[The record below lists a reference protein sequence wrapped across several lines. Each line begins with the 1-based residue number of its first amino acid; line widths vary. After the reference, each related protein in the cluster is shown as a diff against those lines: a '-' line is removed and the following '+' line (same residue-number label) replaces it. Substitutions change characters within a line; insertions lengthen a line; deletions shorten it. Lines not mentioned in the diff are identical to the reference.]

1 MLYYFI
7 SYRQRKAGFQQ
18 LCYSSL
24 LALIPRKEPNVTEI
38 LIFSP
43 FLFPDDLFPLVNKWC
58 GEDRETGEEFGLTP
72 TMAHSKALLVLENF
86 IGGKFV
92 PCSSYIDS
100 YNPST
105 GDVYC
110 RVPDSGKEEVE
121 AAVKAAK
128 DAFPIWSSKSP
139 LERSQILNKL
149 ADLIEHDLEAFA
161 QAESKDQGKTI
172 TFARTVDIPR
182 AVHNFRFFASSILH
196 HVTECTEMPTM
207 GCVHY
212 TSRAPVGVAGL
223 ISPWNLPLYLLTW
236 KIAPAIACGNTVVA
250 KPSEMTSVTAWM
262 MCKLLEKAGVPP
274 GVVNV
279 VFGTGAKAG
288 EALVCHP
295 DVPLISFTGSTLT
308 AQRITEK
315 SAPHC
320 KRLSLE
326 LGGKNPAIIFD
337 DADLSQCIPTTVR
350 SSFANQVPPTPVTQK
365 PHWQQAGRVP
375 EGLCACLHLPLDLNP
390 KLSRSI
396 SRLCLRKLLRGKQNN
411 KRLFFLLSIRRY
423 QGKKLLLIPTAQ
435 GEICLCTSRIFVQR
449 GIYSEFLKRF
459 VEEAKKWKTG
469 NPSDPTIN
477 VGALISKEHLEKVR
491 NYVKKAQAEGAR
503 VLCGEGVD
511 PLALPPGNQ
520 KGYFMLPTVIA
531 EVKDESCCMQEEIFG
546 PVTCVVAFDTEEEV
560 IKRANGV
567 KYGLAATVWSSNV
580 GRVHRVAHKL
590 QSGLVWTNCWLVR
603 DLNLPFG
610 GMKASG
616 IGREGAKDSYEF
628 FTEVKTI
635 TIKH

>member
-1 MLYYFI
+1 
-7 SYRQRKAGFQQ
+7 
-18 LCYSSL
+18 
-24 LALIPRKEPNVTEI
+24 
-38 LIFSP
+38 
-43 FLFPDDLFPLVNKWC
+43 
-58 GEDRETGEEFGLTP
+58 
-72 TMAHSKALLVLENF
+72 MAHSKALLVLENF
-86 IGGKFV
+86 IDGKFV
-92 PCSSYIDS
+92 PCASYIDS

-110 RVPDSGKEEVE
+110 KVPDSGKEEVE

-128 DAFPIWSSKSP
+128 AAFPIWSSKSP
-139 LERSQILNKL
+139 LERSQFLNKL

-182 AVHNFRFFASSILH
+182 AVYNFRFFASSILH
-196 HVTECTEMPTM
+196 HTTECTEMATL
-207 GCVHY
+207 GCMHY
-212 TSRAPVGVAGL
+212 TSRAPVGVGL
-223 ISPWNLPLYLLTW
+223 PH
-236 KIAPAIACGNTVVA
+236 
-250 KPSEMTSVTAWM
+250 
-262 MCKLLEKAGVPP
+262 

-279 VFGTGAKAG
+279 VFGTGPKAG
-288 EALVCHP
+288 EALVRHP

-308 AQRITEK
+308 AQRIVEK

-326 LGGKNPAIIFD
+326 LGGKNPAIVFD
-337 DADLSQCIPTTVR
+337 DADLSQCIPTTLR
-350 SSFANQVPPTPVTQK
+350 SSFAN
-365 PHWQQAGRVP
+365 
-375 EGLCACLHLPLDLNP
+375 
-390 KLSRSI
+390 
-396 SRLCLRKLLRGKQNN
+396 
-411 KRLFFLLSIRRY
+411 
-423 QGKKLLLIPTAQ
+423 Q

-449 GIYSEFLKRF
+449 SIYSEFLKTF
-459 VEEAKKWKTG
+459 VAEAKKWNVG
-469 NPSDPTIN
+469 DPSDPA
-477 VGALISKEHLEKVR
+477 VDMGALISKEHLEKVR
-491 NYVKKAQAEGAR
+491 NYVKKAQAEGAKI
-503 VLCGEGVD
+503 LCGEGVD
-511 PLALPPGNQ
+511 SLALPAGNQ
-520 KGYFMLPTVIA
+520 KGYFMLPTVMT
-531 EVKDESCCMQEEIFG
+531 EVKDECSCMQEEIFG

-560 IKRANGV
+560 IQRANNV

-580 GRVHRVAHKL
+580 GRVHRMAKRL

>member
-1 MLYYFI
+1 
-7 SYRQRKAGFQQ
+7 
-18 LCYSSL
+18 
-24 LALIPRKEPNVTEI
+24 
-38 LIFSP
+38 
-43 FLFPDDLFPLVNKWC
+43 
-58 GEDRETGEEFGLTP
+58 
-72 TMAHSKALLVLENF
+72 MAHSKALLVLENF

-128 DAFPIWSSKSP
+128 AAFPFWSSKSP
-139 LERSQILNKL
+139 FERSQILNKL

-182 AVHNFRFFASSILH
+182 AVYNFRFFASSILH
-196 HVTECTEMPTM
+196 HTTECTEMATM

-262 MCKLLEKAGVPP
+262 MCKLLEKAGVPH

-279 VFGTGAKAG
+279 VFGTGPKAG

-337 DADLSQCIPTTVR
+337 DADLTQCIPTTLR
-350 SSFANQVPPTPVTQK
+350 SSFANQV
-365 PHWQQAGRVP
+365 
-375 EGLCACLHLPLDLNP
+375 
-390 KLSRSI
+390 RS
-396 SRLCLRKLLRGKQNN
+396 
-411 KRLFFLLSIRRY
+411 
-423 QGKKLLLIPTAQ
+423 
-435 GEICLCTSRIFVQR
+435 
-449 GIYSEFLKRF
+449 
-459 VEEAKKWKTG
+459 
-469 NPSDPTIN
+469 
-477 VGALISKEHLEKVR
+477 
-491 NYVKKAQAEGAR
+491 YVKKAQAEGAR

-511 PLALPPGNQ
+511 SLALPTGNK

-560 IKRANGV
+560 IERANSV

-580 GRVHRVAHKL
+580 GRVHRVARRL

-616 IGREGAKDSYEF
+616 VGREGAKDSYEF

>member
-1 MLYYFI
+1 
-7 SYRQRKAGFQQ
+7 
-18 LCYSSL
+18 
-24 LALIPRKEPNVTEI
+24 
-38 LIFSP
+38 
-43 FLFPDDLFPLVNKWC
+43 
-58 GEDRETGEEFGLTP
+58 
-72 TMAHSKALLVLENF
+72 MAHSKAFLVLENF

-92 PCSSYIDS
+92 PCPSYIDS

-105 GDVYC
+105 GDIYC

-128 DAFPIWSSKSP
+128 DAFPIWSSKTP

-149 ADLIEHDLEAFA
+149 ADLIEDDLEAFA

-172 TFARTVDIPR
+172 TFARTIDIPR
-182 AVHNFRFFASSILH
+182 AVYNFRFFASSILH
-196 HVTECTEMPTM
+196 HTTECTEMATM
-207 GCVHY
+207 GCMHY
-212 TSRAPVGVAGL
+212 TSRTPVGV
-223 ISPWNLPLYLLTW
+223 
-236 KIAPAIACGNTVVA
+236 
-250 KPSEMTSVTAWM
+250 
-262 MCKLLEKAGVPP
+262 GVPH

-308 AQRITEK
+308 GQRIMEK

-337 DADLSQCIPTTVR
+337 DADLTQCIPTTLR
-350 SSFANQVPPTPVTQK
+350 SSFAN
-365 PHWQQAGRVP
+365 
-375 EGLCACLHLPLDLNP
+375 
-390 KLSRSI
+390 
-396 SRLCLRKLLRGKQNN
+396 
-411 KRLFFLLSIRRY
+411 
-423 QGKKLLLIPTAQ
+423 Q

-459 VEEAKKWKTG
+459 VAEAKKWKVG
-469 NPSDPTIN
+469 NPTDPT
-477 VGALISKEHLEKVR
+477 VDMGALISKEHLEKVR
-491 NYVKKAQAEGAR
+491 SYVKKAQAEGAK
-503 VLCGEGVD
+503 VVCGEGVD
-511 PLALPPGNQ
+511 SLTLPAGIQ

-560 IKRANGV
+560 IKRANSV
-567 KYGLAATVWSSNV
+567 KYGLSATVWSSNV
-580 GRVHRVAHKL
+580 GRIHRVAQRL
-590 QSGLVWTNCWLVR
+590 QSGLVWTNCWLIR

-616 IGREGAKDSYEF
+616 MGREGAKDSYEF

>member
-1 MLYYFI
+1 M
-7 SYRQRKAGFQQ
+7 
-18 LCYSSL
+18 SS
-24 LALIPRKEPNVTEI
+24 
-38 LIFSP
+38 
-43 FLFPDDLFPLVNKWC
+43 
-58 GEDRETGEEFGLTP
+58 
-72 TMAHSKALLVLENF
+72 SKTLLVLENF
-86 IGGKFV
+86 IAGRFV

-121 AAVKAAK
+121 AAVRAAK

-139 LERSQILNKL
+139 WERSQILNKL
-149 ADLIEHDLEAFA
+149 ADLIEQDLEAFA

-172 TFARTVDIPR
+172 AFARTVDIPR
-182 AVHNFRFFASSILH
+182 AVYNLRFFASSVLH
-196 HVTECTEMPTM
+196 RTAECAAAAAG
-207 GCVHY
+207 GCLHY
-212 TSRAPVGVAGL
+212 TSRTPVGVAGL

-262 MCKLLEKAGVPP
+262 MCKLFEKAGMPH

-279 VFGTGAKAG
+279 VFGTGSKAG
-288 EALVCHP
+288 EAIVCHP

-320 KRLSLE
+320 KKLSLE
-326 LGGKNPAIIFD
+326 LGGKNPALIFD
-337 DADLSQCIPTTVR
+337 DADLSQCVPATVR
-350 SSFANQVPPTPVTQK
+350 SSFANQ
-365 PHWQQAGRVP
+365 
-375 EGLCACLHLPLDLNP
+375 
-390 KLSRSI
+390 
-396 SRLCLRKLLRGKQNN
+396 
-411 KRLFFLLSIRRY
+411 
-423 QGKKLLLIPTAQ
+423 
-435 GEICLCTSRIFVQR
+435 
-449 GIYSEFLKRF
+449 
-459 VEEAKKWKTG
+459 
-469 NPSDPTIN
+469 
-477 VGALISKEHLEKVR
+477 VR
-491 NYVKKAQAEGAR
+491 NYVKKAQAEGAKI
-503 VLCGEGVD
+503 LCGEGVD
-511 PLALPPGNQ
+511 SLTLSAGNQ
-520 KGYFMLPTVIA
+520 KGYFMLPTVIT
-531 EVKDESCCMQEEIFG
+531 EIKDESCCMQEEIFG
-546 PVTCVVAFDTEEEV
+546 PVTCVVAFDTEEEA
-560 IKRANGV
+560 IERANGV

-580 GRVHRVAHKL
+580 SRVHRVAQRL

-616 IGREGAKDSYEF
+616 VGREGAKDSYEF

>member
-1 MLYYFI
+1 
-7 SYRQRKAGFQQ
+7 
-18 LCYSSL
+18 
-24 LALIPRKEPNVTEI
+24 
-38 LIFSP
+38 
-43 FLFPDDLFPLVNKWC
+43 
-58 GEDRETGEEFGLTP
+58 
-72 TMAHSKALLVLENF
+72 MAHSKALLVLENF

-110 RVPDSGKEEVE
+110 KVPDSGKEEVE

-182 AVHNFRFFASSILH
+182 AVYNFRFFASSILH
-196 HVTECTEMPTM
+196 HTTECTEMAIM

-262 MCKLLEKAGVPP
+262 MCKLLEKAGVPH

-326 LGGKNPAIIFD
+326 LGGKNPAIVFD
-337 DADLSQCIPTTVR
+337 DADLTQCIPTTLR
-350 SSFANQVPPTPVTQK
+350 SSFANQV
-365 PHWQQAGRVP
+365 
-375 EGLCACLHLPLDLNP
+375 
-390 KLSRSI
+390 RS
-396 SRLCLRKLLRGKQNN
+396 
-411 KRLFFLLSIRRY
+411 
-423 QGKKLLLIPTAQ
+423 
-435 GEICLCTSRIFVQR
+435 
-449 GIYSEFLKRF
+449 
-459 VEEAKKWKTG
+459 
-469 NPSDPTIN
+469 
-477 VGALISKEHLEKVR
+477 
-491 NYVKKAQAEGAR
+491 YVKKAQAEGAR

-511 PLALPPGNQ
+511 SLALPAGNQ

-560 IKRANGV
+560 IKRANSV

-580 GRVHRVAHKL
+580 GRVHRVAQRL

>member
-1 MLYYFI
+1 VNIFL
-7 SYRQRKAGFQQ
+7 RKA
-18 LCYSSL
+18 
-24 LALIPRKEPNVTEI
+24 
-38 LIFSP
+38 
-43 FLFPDDLFPLVNKWC
+43 
-58 GEDRETGEEFGLTP
+58 
-72 TMAHSKALLVLENF
+72 
-86 IGGKFV
+86 
-92 PCSSYIDS
+92 
-100 YNPST
+100 
-105 GDVYC
+105 
-110 RVPDSGKEEVE
+110 EVE

-128 DAFPIWSSKSP
+128 NAFPIWSSKSP

-149 ADLIEHDLEAFA
+149 ADLIEHDLEAF
-161 QAESKDQGKTI
+161 
-172 TFARTVDIPR
+172 P
-182 AVHNFRFFASSILH
+182 SSLHKSELVYNCLRLENHILS
-196 HVTECTEMPTM
+196 P
-207 GCVHY
+207 
-212 TSRAPVGVAGL
+212 SRLNSCLLWFCSVAGL

-262 MCKLLEKAGVPP
+262 MCKLLEKAGVPH

-279 VFGTGAKAG
+279 VFGMGTKAG

-337 DADLSQCIPTTVR
+337 DADLAQCIPTTLR
-350 SSFANQVPPTPVTQK
+350 SSFAN
-365 PHWQQAGRVP
+365 
-375 EGLCACLHLPLDLNP
+375 
-390 KLSRSI
+390 
-396 SRLCLRKLLRGKQNN
+396 
-411 KRLFFLLSIRRY
+411 
-423 QGKKLLLIPTAQ
+423 Q

-459 VEEAKKWKTG
+459 VAEAKKWKVG
-469 NPSDPTIN
+469 NPSDPTVD
-477 VGALISKEHLEKVR
+477 VGALISKEHLEKVI
-491 NYVKKAQAEGAR
+491 YVKKAQAEGAR

-511 PLALPPGNQ
+511 SLALPAGNR

-560 IKRANGV
+560 IERANSV

-580 GRVHRVAHKL
+580 GRVHRVAKRL

-616 IGREGAKDSYEF
+616 VGREGAKDSYEF

>member
-1 MLYYFI
+1 
-7 SYRQRKAGFQQ
+7 
-18 LCYSSL
+18 
-24 LALIPRKEPNVTEI
+24 
-38 LIFSP
+38 
-43 FLFPDDLFPLVNKWC
+43 
-58 GEDRETGEEFGLTP
+58 
-72 TMAHSKALLVLENF
+72 MAHSKALLVLENF

-121 AAVKAAK
+121 AAVKAAQA
-128 DAFPIWSSKSP
+128 AFPIWSSKSP

-182 AVHNFRFFASSILH
+182 AVYNFRFFASSILH
-196 HVTECTEMPTM
+196 HTTECTEMATV

-262 MCKLLEKAGVPP
+262 MCRLLEKVGLPH

-279 VFGTGAKAG
+279 VFGTGTKAG

-337 DADLSQCIPTTVR
+337 DADLTQCIPVTLR
-350 SSFANQVPPTPVTQK
+350 SSFANQV
-365 PHWQQAGRVP
+365 
-375 EGLCACLHLPLDLNP
+375 
-390 KLSRSI
+390 RS
-396 SRLCLRKLLRGKQNN
+396 
-411 KRLFFLLSIRRY
+411 
-423 QGKKLLLIPTAQ
+423 
-435 GEICLCTSRIFVQR
+435 
-449 GIYSEFLKRF
+449 
-459 VEEAKKWKTG
+459 
-469 NPSDPTIN
+469 
-477 VGALISKEHLEKVR
+477 
-491 NYVKKAQAEGAR
+491 YVKKAQAEGAR

-511 PLALPPGNQ
+511 SLALPTGNQ
-520 KGYFMLPTVIA
+520 KGYFMLPTVIT

-560 IKRANGV
+560 IKRANSV

-580 GRVHRVAHKL
+580 GRVHRVAQKL

-610 GMKASG
+610 GMKTSG

>member
-1 MLYYFI
+1 
-7 SYRQRKAGFQQ
+7 
-18 LCYSSL
+18 
-24 LALIPRKEPNVTEI
+24 
-38 LIFSP
+38 
-43 FLFPDDLFPLVNKWC
+43 
-58 GEDRETGEEFGLTP
+58 
-72 TMAHSKALLVLENF
+72 MAHSKNFLVLENF

-182 AVHNFRFFASSILH
+182 AVYNFRFFASSILH
-196 HVTECTEMPTM
+196 HVTECTEMATM

-212 TSRAPVGVAGL
+212 TSRAPVGV
-223 ISPWNLPLYLLTW
+223 
-236 KIAPAIACGNTVVA
+236 
-250 KPSEMTSVTAWM
+250 
-262 MCKLLEKAGVPP
+262 GVPH

-337 DADLSQCIPTTVR
+337 DADLSQCIPTTLR
-350 SSFANQVPPTPVTQK
+350 SSFAN
-365 PHWQQAGRVP
+365 
-375 EGLCACLHLPLDLNP
+375 
-390 KLSRSI
+390 
-396 SRLCLRKLLRGKQNN
+396 
-411 KRLFFLLSIRRY
+411 
-423 QGKKLLLIPTAQ
+423 Q
-435 GEICLCTSRIFVQR
+435 GEICLCTSRVFVQR
-449 GIYSEFLKRF
+449 GIYSEFLKSF
-459 VEEAKKWKTG
+459 VQEAKKWKAG
-469 NPSDPTIN
+469 NPSDPT
-477 VGALISKEHLEKVR
+477 VDMGALISKEHLEKVKS
-491 NYVKKAQAEGAR
+491 YVKKAQAEGAR

-511 PLALPPGNQ
+511 SLALPAGNQ

-560 IKRANGV
+560 IKRANSV

-580 GRVHRVAHKL
+580 GRVHRVARRL
-590 QSGLVWTNCWLVR
+590 QCGLVWTNCWLIR

-635 TIKH
+635 TVKH

>member
-1 MLYYFI
+1 GIQSVPFPVPYFH
-7 SYRQRKAGFQQ
+7 R
-18 LCYSSL
+18 C
-24 LALIPRKEPNVTEI
+24 
-38 LIFSP
+38 
-43 FLFPDDLFPLVNKWC
+43 LVWLK
-58 GEDRETGEEFGLTP
+58 
-72 TMAHSKALLVLENF
+72 S
-86 IGGKFV
+86 
-92 PCSSYIDS
+92 
-100 YNPST
+100 
-105 GDVYC
+105 
-110 RVPDSGKEEVE
+110 RVARTLDVE

-128 DAFPIWSSKSP
+128 NAFPIWSSKSP

-161 QAESKDQGKTI
+161 QADVMLNIEMGGYG
-172 TFARTVDIPR
+172 P
-182 AVHNFRFFASSILH
+182 NFYRLNSCLLWFCS
-196 HVTECTEMPTM
+196 
-207 GCVHY
+207 
-212 TSRAPVGVAGL
+212 VAGL

-262 MCKLLEKAGVPP
+262 MCKLLEKAGVPH

-279 VFGTGAKAG
+279 VFGMGTKAG

-337 DADLSQCIPTTVR
+337 DADLAQCIPTTLR
-350 SSFANQVPPTPVTQK
+350 SSFAN
-365 PHWQQAGRVP
+365 
-375 EGLCACLHLPLDLNP
+375 
-390 KLSRSI
+390 
-396 SRLCLRKLLRGKQNN
+396 
-411 KRLFFLLSIRRY
+411 
-423 QGKKLLLIPTAQ
+423 Q

-459 VEEAKKWKTG
+459 VAEAKKWKVG
-469 NPSDPTIN
+469 NPSDPT
-477 VGALISKEHLEKVR
+477 VD
-491 NYVKKAQAEGAR
+491 KAQAEGAR

-511 PLALPPGNQ
+511 SLALPAGNR

-560 IKRANGV
+560 IERANSV

-580 GRVHRVAHKL
+580 GRVHRVAKRL

-616 IGREGAKDSYEF
+616 VGREGAKDSYEVLVSHKLLHIPQK
-628 FTEVKTI
+628 EK
-635 TIKH
+635 

>member
-1 MLYYFI
+1 
-7 SYRQRKAGFQQ
+7 
-18 LCYSSL
+18 
-24 LALIPRKEPNVTEI
+24 
-38 LIFSP
+38 
-43 FLFPDDLFPLVNKWC
+43 
-58 GEDRETGEEFGLTP
+58 
-72 TMAHSKALLVLENF
+72 MAHSKALLVLENF

-92 PCSSYIDS
+92 TCSSYIDS

-128 DAFPIWSSKSP
+128 DAFSIWSSKSP
-139 LERSQILNKL
+139 LERSRILNKL

-182 AVHNFRFFASSILH
+182 AVYNFRFFASSILH
-196 HVTECTEMPTM
+196 QTTECTEMATM

-262 MCKLLEKAGVPP
+262 MCKLLEKAGVPH

-337 DADLSQCIPTTVR
+337 DADLTQCIPMTLR
-350 SSFANQVPPTPVTQK
+350 SSFANQV
-365 PHWQQAGRVP
+365 
-375 EGLCACLHLPLDLNP
+375 
-390 KLSRSI
+390 RS
-396 SRLCLRKLLRGKQNN
+396 
-411 KRLFFLLSIRRY
+411 
-423 QGKKLLLIPTAQ
+423 
-435 GEICLCTSRIFVQR
+435 
-449 GIYSEFLKRF
+449 
-459 VEEAKKWKTG
+459 
-469 NPSDPTIN
+469 
-477 VGALISKEHLEKVR
+477 
-491 NYVKKAQAEGAR
+491 YVKKAQAEGAR

-511 PLALPPGNQ
+511 SLTLPAGNQ

-560 IKRANGV
+560 IKRANSV

-580 GRVHRVAHKL
+580 GRVHRVAQRL
-590 QSGLVWTNCWLVR
+590 QAGLVWTNCWLVR

>member
-1 MLYYFI
+1 M
-7 SYRQRKAGFQQ
+7 
-18 LCYSSL
+18 
-24 LALIPRKEPNVTEI
+24 
-38 LIFSP
+38 
-43 FLFPDDLFPLVNKWC
+43 
-58 GEDRETGEEFGLTP
+58 
-72 TMAHSKALLVLENF
+72 MAYPKALLVLENF

-92 PCSSYIDS
+92 PCSCYIDS

-121 AAVKAAK
+121 AAVRAAK

-182 AVHNFRFFASSILH
+182 AVYNFRFFASSILH
-196 HVTECTEMPTM
+196 HTTECTEMATM

-212 TSRAPVGVAGL
+212 TSRTPVGVAGL

-262 MCKLLEKAGVPP
+262 MCKLLEKAGVPH

-288 EALVCHP
+288 EALVSHP

-315 SAPHC
+315 SAPYC

-337 DADLSQCIPTTVR
+337 DADLAQCIPTTLR
-350 SSFANQVPPTPVTQK
+350 SSFANQV
-365 PHWQQAGRVP
+365 
-375 EGLCACLHLPLDLNP
+375 
-390 KLSRSI
+390 RS
-396 SRLCLRKLLRGKQNN
+396 
-411 KRLFFLLSIRRY
+411 
-423 QGKKLLLIPTAQ
+423 
-435 GEICLCTSRIFVQR
+435 
-449 GIYSEFLKRF
+449 
-459 VEEAKKWKTG
+459 
-469 NPSDPTIN
+469 
-477 VGALISKEHLEKVR
+477 
-491 NYVKKAQAEGAR
+491 YVKKAQGEGAK

-511 PLALPPGNQ
+511 SLALPTGNQ

-560 IKRANGV
+560 IERANSV
-567 KYGLAATVWSSNV
+567 KYGLSATVWSSNV
-580 GRVHRVAHKL
+580 GRVHRVAQRL
-590 QSGLVWTNCWLVR
+590 QAGLVWTNCWLVR

>member
-1 MLYYFI
+1 
-7 SYRQRKAGFQQ
+7 
-18 LCYSSL
+18 
-24 LALIPRKEPNVTEI
+24 
-38 LIFSP
+38 
-43 FLFPDDLFPLVNKWC
+43 
-58 GEDRETGEEFGLTP
+58 
-72 TMAHSKALLVLENF
+72 MAHSKALLVLENF

-110 RVPDSGKEEVE
+110 RVPDSGREEVG

-128 DAFPIWSSKSP
+128 AAFPIWSSKSP

-161 QAESKDQGKTI
+161 QAESMDQGKTI

-182 AVHNFRFFASSILH
+182 AVYNFRFFASSILH
-196 HVTECTEMPTM
+196 HTTECTEMATV
-207 GCVHY
+207 GCMHY

-262 MCKLLEKAGVPP
+262 MCKLLEKAGVPH

-308 AQRITEK
+308 AQRIMEK

-326 LGGKNPAIIFD
+326 LGGKNPAIVFD
-337 DADLSQCIPTTVR
+337 DADLTQCIPTTLR
-350 SSFANQVPPTPVTQK
+350 SSFANQV
-365 PHWQQAGRVP
+365 
-375 EGLCACLHLPLDLNP
+375 
-390 KLSRSI
+390 RS
-396 SRLCLRKLLRGKQNN
+396 
-411 KRLFFLLSIRRY
+411 
-423 QGKKLLLIPTAQ
+423 
-435 GEICLCTSRIFVQR
+435 
-449 GIYSEFLKRF
+449 
-459 VEEAKKWKTG
+459 
-469 NPSDPTIN
+469 
-477 VGALISKEHLEKVR
+477 
-491 NYVKKAQAEGAR
+491 YVKKAQAEGAR

-511 PLALPPGNQ
+511 SLALPTGNQ

-560 IKRANGV
+560 IERANSV

-580 GRVHRVAHKL
+580 GRVHRVAQRL

>member
-1 MLYYFI
+1 M
-7 SYRQRKAGFQQ
+7 
-18 LCYSSL
+18 
-24 LALIPRKEPNVTEI
+24 
-38 LIFSP
+38 
-43 FLFPDDLFPLVNKWC
+43 
-58 GEDRETGEEFGLTP
+58 
-72 TMAHSKALLVLENF
+72 MAHSKALLVLENF

-110 RVPDSGKEEVE
+110 RVPDSGKEEVQ

-128 DAFPIWSSKSP
+128 DAFPTWSSKSP

-149 ADLIEHDLEAFA
+149 ADLIEYDLEAFA

-182 AVHNFRFFASSILH
+182 AVYNFRFFASSILH
-196 HVTECTEMPTM
+196 CMTECTEMATV
-207 GCVHY
+207 GCMHY
-212 TSRAPVGVAGL
+212 TLRAPVGVAGL

-236 KIAPAIACGNTVVA
+236 KIAPAIAYGNTVVA

-262 MCKLLEKAGVPP
+262 MCKLLEKAGVPH

-337 DADLSQCIPTTVR
+337 DADLSQCIPTTLR
-350 SSFANQVPPTPVTQK
+350 SSFANQV
-365 PHWQQAGRVP
+365 
-375 EGLCACLHLPLDLNP
+375 
-390 KLSRSI
+390 
-396 SRLCLRKLLRGKQNN
+396 RG
-411 KRLFFLLSIRRY
+411 
-423 QGKKLLLIPTAQ
+423 
-435 GEICLCTSRIFVQR
+435 
-449 GIYSEFLKRF
+449 
-459 VEEAKKWKTG
+459 
-469 NPSDPTIN
+469 
-477 VGALISKEHLEKVR
+477 
-491 NYVKKAQAEGAR
+491 YVKKAQAEGAR

-511 PLALPPGNQ
+511 SLALPTGNQ

-560 IKRANGV
+560 IERANSV

-580 GRVHRVAHKL
+580 GRVHRVARRL
-590 QSGLVWTNCWLVR
+590 QSGLVWTNCWLIR

>member
-1 MLYYFI
+1 
-7 SYRQRKAGFQQ
+7 
-18 LCYSSL
+18 
-24 LALIPRKEPNVTEI
+24 
-38 LIFSP
+38 
-43 FLFPDDLFPLVNKWC
+43 
-58 GEDRETGEEFGLTP
+58 
-72 TMAHSKALLVLENF
+72 MAHSKALLVLENF
-86 IGGKFV
+86 IAGKFV

-105 GDVYC
+105 GEVYC

-128 DAFPIWSSKSP
+128 AAFPIWSSKSP
-139 LERSQILNKL
+139 LERSRVLNKL

-182 AVHNFRFFASSILH
+182 AVYNFRFFASSILH
-196 HVTECTEMPTM
+196 HMTECTQMATV

-212 TSRAPVGVAGL
+212 TSRTPVGV
-223 ISPWNLPLYLLTW
+223 
-236 KIAPAIACGNTVVA
+236 
-250 KPSEMTSVTAWM
+250 
-262 MCKLLEKAGVPP
+262 GVPH

-279 VFGTGAKAG
+279 VFGMGAKAG

-295 DVPLISFTGSTLT
+295 TVPLISFTGSTLT

-337 DADLSQCIPTTVR
+337 DADLSQCIPITLR
-350 SSFANQVPPTPVTQK
+350 SSFAN
-365 PHWQQAGRVP
+365 
-375 EGLCACLHLPLDLNP
+375 
-390 KLSRSI
+390 
-396 SRLCLRKLLRGKQNN
+396 
-411 KRLFFLLSIRRY
+411 
-423 QGKKLLLIPTAQ
+423 Q

-449 GIYSEFLKRF
+449 GIYSEFLKKF
-459 VEEAKKWKTG
+459 VAEAKKWKVG
-469 NPSDPTIN
+469 NPLDPTVD

-491 NYVKKAQAEGAR
+491 SYVKKAQAEGAQ

-511 PLALPPGNQ
+511 SLALPPGNQ

-531 EVKDESCCMQEEIFG
+531 EVKDDSCCMQEEIFG

-560 IKRANGV
+560 IERANSV

-580 GRVHRVAHKL
+580 GRVHRVAQKL
-590 QSGLVWTNCWLVR
+590 QAGLVWTNCWLIR

-616 IGREGAKDSYEF
+616 IGREGGKDSYEF

>member
-1 MLYYFI
+1 
-7 SYRQRKAGFQQ
+7 
-18 LCYSSL
+18 
-24 LALIPRKEPNVTEI
+24 
-38 LIFSP
+38 
-43 FLFPDDLFPLVNKWC
+43 
-58 GEDRETGEEFGLTP
+58 
-72 TMAHSKALLVLENF
+72 MAHSKALLVLENF
-86 IGGKFV
+86 IAGKFV

-105 GDVYC
+105 GEVYC

-128 DAFPIWSSKSP
+128 AAFPIWSSKSP
-139 LERSQILNKL
+139 LERSRVLNKL

-182 AVHNFRFFASSILH
+182 AVYNFRFFASSILH
-196 HVTECTEMPTM
+196 HMTECTQMATV

-212 TSRAPVGVAGL
+212 TSRTPVGV
-223 ISPWNLPLYLLTW
+223 
-236 KIAPAIACGNTVVA
+236 
-250 KPSEMTSVTAWM
+250 
-262 MCKLLEKAGVPP
+262 GVPH

-279 VFGTGAKAG
+279 VFGMGAKAG

-295 DVPLISFTGSTLT
+295 TVPLISFTGSTLT

-326 LGGKNPAIIFD
+326 LGGKNPAIVFD
-337 DADLSQCIPTTVR
+337 DADLSQCIPITLR
-350 SSFANQVPPTPVTQK
+350 SSFAN
-365 PHWQQAGRVP
+365 
-375 EGLCACLHLPLDLNP
+375 
-390 KLSRSI
+390 
-396 SRLCLRKLLRGKQNN
+396 
-411 KRLFFLLSIRRY
+411 
-423 QGKKLLLIPTAQ
+423 Q

-449 GIYSEFLKRF
+449 GIYSEFLKKF
-459 VEEAKKWKTG
+459 VAEAKKWKVG
-469 NPSDPTIN
+469 NPLDPTVD

-491 NYVKKAQAEGAR
+491 SYVKKAQAEGAQ

-511 PLALPPGNQ
+511 SLALPPGNQ

-531 EVKDESCCMQEEIFG
+531 EVKDDSCCMQEEIFG

-560 IKRANGV
+560 IERANSV

-580 GRVHRVAHKL
+580 GRVHRVAQKL
-590 QSGLVWTNCWLVR
+590 QAGLVWTNCWLIR

-616 IGREGAKDSYEF
+616 IGREGGKDSYEF